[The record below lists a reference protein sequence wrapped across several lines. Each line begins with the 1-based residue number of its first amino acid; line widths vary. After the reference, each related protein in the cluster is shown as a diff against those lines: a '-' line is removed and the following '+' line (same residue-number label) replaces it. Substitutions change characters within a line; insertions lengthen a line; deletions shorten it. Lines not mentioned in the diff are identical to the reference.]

1 MEQSVQIFK
10 IVTYRF
16 VASPNQTHSVLRT
29 RSSECK
35 MIAENQSQLML
46 RRRSRFVKEL
56 STPRLQKSSHD
67 QVKAFG
73 GFQVALSRKSLHA
86 SSWS

>member
-1 MEQSVQIFK
+1 MEQSVQILK

-16 VASPNQTHSVLRT
+16 VASPNQTHSVFKT
-29 RSSECK
+29 RSSEGK
-35 MIAENQSQLML
+35 MIAENQSQLMP
-46 RRRSRFVKEL
+46 RRRSRFLKEL

-67 QVKAFG
+67 QVKALG
-73 GFQVALSRKSLHA
+73 GFQFALSRNSLHA